1 MAQITVEGYV
11 NERRGKMLRISEQYR
26 RKNEQ
31 GEWETTGY
39 GNFTVWL
46 RKEDQQPEIDAG
58 VVVVASGRLVV
69 STTEKNGTV
78 YTNLNVNADSV
89 GMVRTTGK
97 YRGSGQ
103 GGAGR
108 PQTASAGDWATPAG
122 FDAQAPAQHVQGGW
136 DDAGSP
142 F

>member
-1 MAQITVEGYV
+1 M
-11 NERRGKMLRISEQYR
+11 
-26 RKNEQ
+26 
-31 GEWETTGY
+31 
-39 GNFTVWL
+39 WL

-69 STTEKNGTV
+69 STTEKSGTV

-103 GGAGR
+103 DGAGR
-108 PQTASAGDWATPAG
+108 AQTASAGDWATPG
-122 FDAQAPAQHVQGGW
+122 PFDAQAQAQHVQGATWGGP
-136 DDAGSP
+136 DVESP